1 MHKFTQ
7 VKGCKVPAVRNYNH
21 CVTSPLSIDFRR
33 IIAGVMAGSFLIA
46 VGLTA
51 SCYIG

>member
-1 MHKFTQ
+1 MHKLTQ

-21 CVTSPLSIDFRR
+21 CANTLSIDIKR
-33 IIAGVMAGSFLIA
+33 ILAGVMAGSFLLA

>member
-1 MHKFTQ
+1 MNKLTQ
-7 VKGCKVPAVRNYNH
+7 VIGCKVPAVSNYTHRAN
-21 CVTSPLSIDFRR
+21 TLSIDIKR
-33 IIAGVMAGSFLIA
+33 IVAGIMAGSFLLA

>member
-7 VKGCKVPAVRNYNH
+7 ACKVPAVRNYNH
-21 CVTSPLSIDFRR
+21 RVTSPLSIDLKR
-33 IIAGVMAGSFLIA
+33 IIAGVIAGSFLIA

>member
-7 VKGCKVPAVRNYNH
+7 VKACKVPAVRNYNH
-21 CVTSPLSIDFRR
+21 CVSSPFSIDFKR

-51 SCYIG
+51 FCYVG